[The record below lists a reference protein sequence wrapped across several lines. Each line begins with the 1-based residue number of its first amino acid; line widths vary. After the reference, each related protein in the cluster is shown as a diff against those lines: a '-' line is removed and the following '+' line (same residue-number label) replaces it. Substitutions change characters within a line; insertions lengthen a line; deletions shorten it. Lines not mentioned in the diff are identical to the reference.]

1 MVGAIPVA
9 KRSANLYAAAHDGQA
24 RLGRRQYLLRSLRD
38 CRDPETHR
46 HCPGRWRGVVSLKPG
61 PDGQRRRKKVSGK
74 TKTEVR
80 AKLAELQVELNDGVV
95 TNAGY
100 TVAHA
105 IRDWLADGL
114 AGRAPKTVST
124 QREVLEPL
132 IGIIGAVPLR
142 ELTAATVRSALK
154 ELAATRATRTV
165 AIVLRE
171 HLQGQA
177 DARLRAGITVGAE
190 AMDKIFANEQ

>member
-1 MVGAIPVA
+1 MT
-9 KRSANLYAAAHDGQA
+9 
-24 RLGRRQYLLRSLRD
+24 GRRGWGEDSIYFDHSGD

-80 AKLAELQVELNDGVV
+80 AKLAELHDELNDGVV
-95 TNAGY
+95 TNAAY

-132 IGIIGAVPLR
+132 IGIIEAVPLR

-165 AIVLRE
+165 AMTHAGLT
-171 HLQGQA
+171 
-177 DARLRAGITVGAE
+177 RAIRRSSLACAESPGISPSDPDDSPTVTAP
-190 AMDKIFANEQ
+190 

>member
-1 MVGAIPVA
+1 LVRIMVGAIPVT
-9 KRSANLYAAAHDGQA
+9 KRSANLYAAAMT
-24 RLGRRQYLLRSLRD
+24 GRRGWGEDSIYFDHSGD

-80 AKLAELQVELNDGVV
+80 ARLAELHDELNDGVV

-100 TVAHA
+100 TVAQA

-132 IGIIGAVPLR
+132 VAIIGAVPLR

-165 AIVLRE
+165 GMA
-171 HLQGQA
+171 H
-177 DARLRAGITVGAE
+177 AGLTTTGWPSRRSA
-190 AMDKIFANEQ
+190 AS

>member
-1 MVGAIPVA
+1 MT
-9 KRSANLYAAAHDGQA
+9 
-24 RLGRRQYLLRSLRD
+24 GRRGWGEDSIYFDHSGE

-61 PDGQRRRKKVSGK
+61 PDGRRRRKKVSG
-74 TKTEVR
+74 TNKTEVR
-80 AKLAELQVELNDGVV
+80 AKLAELHDELNDGVV

-100 TVAHA
+100 AVAHA

-114 AGRAPKTVST
+114 AGRTPPVST
-124 QREVLEPL
+124 QWEVLEPL

-165 AIVLRE
+165 AMAHAGLT
-171 HLQGQA
+171 
-177 DARLRAGITVGAE
+177 RAIRHAE
-190 AMDKIFANEQ
+190 ANDKVRRNVATLVNTPAGQGAARPSRSPSVRPLP